1 MLSQVRTILLPLLVV
16 VGLAY
21 LTAWA
26 VHRPSPR
33 AESALSGG
41 RQSAV
46 GEAVAE
52 LNLALESL
60 WAERSTA
67 RARSRPIPFLR

>member
-1 MLSQVRTILLPLLVV
+1 MSSQVRTILLPLLVV
-16 VGLAY
+16 VGLAC
-21 LTAWA
+21 LVAWA
-26 VHRPSPR
+26 VHRPSQR

-67 RARSRPIPFLR
+67 QGEIPA